1 MATSTVENYIKQIFM
16 EQQQCGQNLVPLGRL
31 AELMNVV
38 PGTVTTMVKA
48 LHDANLARYEPRQG
62 VRLTP
67 AGQKLALHV
76 LRRHRL
82 IELFLVRVLG
92 FDWADVHAEAEELE
106 HATSDKLLERI
117 DEFLGRPAFDPH
129 GDPIP
134 SPGGKLS
141 KSSLINLG
149 DCHDGQQVRIARI
162 ADQNAEF
169 LKFANEHGLVPGARV
184 MVSQRDPAGEAM
196 LVHVEGRKP
205 LAIGVAVGNKIMV
218 EHPAGKG
225 GERARASEEPEVA

>member
-31 AELMNVV
+31 AELMGVV
-38 PGTVTTMVKA
+38 PGTVTTMVKT
-48 LHDANLARYEPRQG
+48 LHDAKLARYEPRQG

-106 HATSDKLLERI
+106 HATSDKLLEQI
-117 DEFLGRPAFDPH
+117 DAFLGRPAFDPH

-134 SPGGKLS
+134 GPRGKLS
-141 KSSLINLG
+141 KSSMVTLSA
-149 DCHDGQQVRIARI
+149 CQDGRQMRIARI
-162 ADQNAEF
+162 ADQNAQF
-169 LKFANEHGLVPGARV
+169 LKFANDHGLVPGAKV
-184 MVSQRDPAGEAM
+184 TLSQRDPAGEAM
-196 LVHVEGRKP
+196 LVHVDGREP

-218 EHPAGKG
+218 EFQPSKTAD
-225 GERARASEEPEVA
+225 RNQRRREPKAT